1 MNYVR
6 GFAPWLC
13 YAVLSAFDWRLG
25 LSVAALASLIL
36 LVTHLRGGTGLD
48 ILGTATTTF
57 FVVMALVSVA
67 DPTSVLQ
74 NWTTALSNGVLA
86 AVALTSLIVRRPF
99 TLPISRTQVPAR
111 FWHTPRFIHVNMVIT
126 GIWAA
131 AFTASAI
138 ASALVIAFAHSA
150 TIPLVTIQILAFVI
164 PLVAGSRYATHAK
177 AAADRLIA
185 ETA

>member
-1 MNYVR
+1 MYYVR

-25 LSVAALASLIL
+25 LSAAALASLIL
-36 LVTHLRGGTGLD
+36 LVTQLRGGAGLD
-48 ILGTATTTF
+48 TLGTATTVF
-57 FVVMALVSVA
+57 FVVMAVIAIA
-67 DPTSVLQ
+67 DPASVLH

-99 TLPISRTQVPAR
+99 TLSISRAQVPEK
-111 FWHTPRFIHVNMVIT
+111 FWHAPRFIHVNMVIT

-138 ASALVIAFAHSA
+138 SSALIVGFAHAA
-150 TIPLVTIQILAFVI
+150 TIPLVAVQILAFVI
-164 PLVAGSRYATHAK
+164 PLVAGTRYANHAK
-177 AAADRLIA
+177 AAAERV
-185 ETA
+185 TA

>member
-1 MNYVR
+1 VSYVR

-25 LSVAALASLIL
+25 LSAAALVALIL
-36 LVTHLRGGTGLD
+36 LVTQLRGGTGLD
-48 ILGTATTTF
+48 ILGTATTVF
-57 FVVMALVSVA
+57 FVVMAVVSIA
-67 DPTSVLQ
+67 DPTSALN

-99 TLPISRTQVPAR
+99 TLSISRAQVPER
-111 FWHTPRFIHVNMVIT
+111 FWRTPRFLHVNMVIT

-138 ASALVIAFAHSA
+138 ASALIIAFAHAA
-150 TIPLVTIQILAFVI
+150 TIPLVTVQIVAFVI
-164 PLVAGSRYATHAK
+164 PLVAGTRYANRAK
-177 AAADRLIA
+177 GAADRLRA
-185 ETA
+185 EAA